1 MGKSQTRAL
10 ALEWGSLSWSAPGR
24 GSILSD
30 SIGSKPEIELLF
42 PIFPSPQPSALK
54 NF

>member
-1 MGKSQTRAL
+1 MGKSQTRAFPL
-10 ALEWGSLSWSAPGR
+10 LVRVSWSAPGR

-30 SIGSKPEIELLF
+30 SIGSKPEIELLS